1 MLLQADQP
9 IRLQYSHQIKLL
21 YEIVNL
27 CAYPLIARELVQT
40 SLRISTG
47 KNYVKWVP
55 EKSYT
60 MLVVEYGQTSLIN
73 DILRFRKIK

>member
-1 MLLQADQP
+1 MCLSFDCP
-9 IRLQYSHQIKLL
+9 VL
-21 YEIVNL
+21 YFL
-27 CAYPLIARELVQT
+27 SASELVQT

-55 EKSYT
+55 EKSYI

-73 DILRFRKIK
+73 EILPFRKIK

>member
-1 MLLQADQP
+1 MCLSCECP
-9 IRLQYSHQIKLL
+9 VL
-21 YEIVNL
+21 YFL
-27 CAYPLIARELVQT
+27 SPSELVQT

-55 EKSYT
+55 EKSYI

-73 DILRFRKIK
+73 EILPFRKIK